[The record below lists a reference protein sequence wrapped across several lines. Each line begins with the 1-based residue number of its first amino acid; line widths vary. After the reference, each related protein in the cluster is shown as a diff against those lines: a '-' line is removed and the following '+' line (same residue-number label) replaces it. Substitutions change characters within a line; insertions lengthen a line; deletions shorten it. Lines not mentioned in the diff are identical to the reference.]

1 MQDEGYCLELSN
13 GESITLHGMLV
24 CMCGDTPGTNYIA
37 GFKEGVG
44 FALRKC
50 RMCLATANDILV
62 KVCKLCKLIDLLGV
76 N

>member
-1 MQDEGYCLELSN
+1 
-13 GESITLHGMLV
+13 MLV
-24 CMCGDTPGTNYIA
+24 CMCGDTPGTNYVA

-62 KVCKLCKLIDLLGV
+62 KVCKLCKLTPSNPYYSTPINLSNLLY
-76 N
+76 NST